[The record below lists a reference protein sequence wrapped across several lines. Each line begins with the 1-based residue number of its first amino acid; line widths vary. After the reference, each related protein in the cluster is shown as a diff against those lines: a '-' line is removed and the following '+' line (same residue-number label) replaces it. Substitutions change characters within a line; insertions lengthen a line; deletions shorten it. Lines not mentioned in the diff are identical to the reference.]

1 MKKIFLPL
9 LALLCLIF
17 PARAADFYDL
27 PADHWAGTEIQQ
39 ALDAGV
45 VNGYGDGSFQP
56 TRNVTAAQFCAMLSR
71 SFLSEEFDAAPEGK
85 YREMDACLP
94 VLEGTSV
101 EAAYRDRGR
110 HWDRFVGDPLSRY
123 DMARI
128 AYNLMVERD
137 ALREDAALSPE
148 DIADWEA
155 IPEDFREAVLTC
167 WGMGILKG
175 RSDGRFAGEES
186 LNRAQACVIWFRLE
200 ELFNGPIET
209 PEDPDANVEL
219 LEMPAFGL
227 QGDET
232 VQEMMNRVNRATPA
246 YKEGYLPNGKTRT
259 EENLRELLELVK
271 QGCPDGTVWSGTMRY
286 DYKAPGLGPTRG
298 CLSFGMAVS
307 DFLFSEG
314 APVTQHQQVPHLS
327 VGDVIHIRREGV
339 ERVLVVTGVDREEG
353 TYTACEVGKNG
364 KVDWDQWGPISGLV
378 DAPGFTT
385 VYRRWK

>member
-45 VNGYGDGSFQP
+45 VHGYGDGSFQP

-71 SFLSEEFDAAPEGK
+71 SFLSEEFDAVPEGK
-85 YREMDACLP
+85 YREMDACRP

-110 HWDRFVGDPLSRY
+110 HWDRFVSAPLSRY

-128 AYNLMVERD
+128 ACNLMVERD
-137 ALREDAALSPE
+137 ALQEDAALSSE

-209 PEDPDANVEL
+209 PEDPDANVEV

-339 ERVLVVTGVDREEG
+339 ERVLVVTGVDREED
-353 TYTACEVGKNG
+353 TYTACEVRKTG